1 MVFLKHKTV
10 TFIKNTNRMTIMPFS
25 SHFKKRYIV
34 YSLVVFYVVM
44 CQSCVTMRYSN
55 KETRKFFATSK
66 TAFKDSTI
74 LFDGYKIHYVTTGSD
89 QNPTLFF
96 VHGSPG
102 SWNAFKEYLLDTLLL
117 KKYRMIAIDRP
128 GFGYSDFGN
137 AQSLKEQSQRIAA
150 FIKKIDNKKPLILVG
165 HSVGGPVVSQLAVDH
180 PSWYSRLVILAGS
193 LDPKAENPEKWRAVI
208 KASPLRYL
216 IPGALRPSN
225 DELWWLKKDLVLLQ
239 PELKKITC
247 DVTII
252 HGTKDV
258 LVPYSNVAFM
268 KKMLVNAKSID
279 TLTIEKANHFIPW
292 SHYVIVRDALLK
304 IQ

>member
-1 MVFLKHKTV
+1 M
-10 TFIKNTNRMTIMPFS
+10 TFMPASF
-25 SHFKKRYIV
+25 HFKKRYIA
-34 YSLVVFYVVM
+34 YSLMVLYIIM
-44 CQSCVTMRYSN
+44 CQSCMTMRYSN
-55 KETRKFFATSK
+55 KETKKFFAVSK
-66 TAFKDSTI
+66 TEFQDKTIAFE
-74 LFDGYKIHYVTTGSD
+74 GYKIHYVATGNAE
-89 QNPTLFF
+89 NPTLFF

-102 SWNAFKEYLLDTLLL
+102 SWNAFKKYLQDSLLL

-128 GFGYSDFGN
+128 GFGYSDFGD
-137 AQSLKEQSQRIAA
+137 AQNLKVQSQRISE

-165 HSVGGPVVSQLAVDH
+165 HSVGGPVVAQLAVNN
-180 PSWYSRLVILAGS
+180 PSWFKRLVILAGS
-193 LDPKAENPEKWRAVI
+193 LDPKAENPEKWRTVI

-225 DELWWLKKDLVLLQ
+225 DELWWLKKDLVDLE
-239 PELKKITC
+239 PKLKNITS
-247 DVTII
+247 DVTVI

-268 KKMLVNAKSID
+268 KKMFVNAKSLD

-292 SHYVIVRDALLK
+292 SHYEIVRNALLN

>member
-1 MVFLKHKTV
+1 M
-10 TFIKNTNRMTIMPFS
+10 TFMPASF
-25 SHFKKRYIV
+25 HFKKRYIA
-34 YSLVVFYVVM
+34 YSLMVLYIII
-44 CQSCVTMRYSN
+44 CQSCMTMRYSN
-55 KETRKFFATSK
+55 KETKKFFAVSK
-66 TAFKDSTI
+66 TEFQDKTIAFE
-74 LFDGYKIHYVTTGSD
+74 GYKIHYIETGNV

-102 SWNAFKEYLLDTLLL
+102 SWNAFKEYLQDSLLL

-128 GFGYSDFGN
+128 GFGYSDFGD
-137 AQSLKEQSQRIAA
+137 AQNLKVQSQRISE

-165 HSVGGPVVSQLAVDH
+165 HSVGGPVLAQLAVDN
-180 PSWYSRLVILAGS
+180 PSWFKRLVILAGS
-193 LDPKAENPEKWRAVI
+193 VDPKAENPEKWRTVI

-225 DELWWLKKDLVLLQ
+225 DELWWLKQDLVDLE
-239 PELKKITC
+239 PKLKNITS

-252 HGTKDV
+252 HGTKDA

-268 KKMLVNAKSID
+268 QRMFVNAKSMD
-279 TLTIEKANHFIPW
+279 TITIEKANHFIPW
-292 SHYVIVRDALLK
+292 SHYEIVRNALLN

>member
-1 MVFLKHKTV
+1 M
-10 TFIKNTNRMTIMPFS
+10 TFMPASF
-25 SHFKKRYIV
+25 HFKKRYIA
-34 YSLVVFYVVM
+34 YSLIFLYVLL
-44 CQSCVTMRYSN
+44 CQSCMTMRFSN
-55 KETRKFFATSK
+55 KETTKFFAASK
-66 TAFKDSTI
+66 TEFQDKTMD
-74 LFDGYKIHYVTTGSD
+74 FDGYQIHYVETGSI

-102 SWNAFKEYLLDTLLL
+102 SWNAFKEYLKDSLLL

-128 GFGYSDFGN
+128 GFGYSDFGD
-137 AQSLKEQSQRIAA
+137 AQNLRVQSKRISE

-165 HSVGGPVVSQLAVDH
+165 HSVGGPVVAQLAVDN
-180 PSWYSRLVILAGS
+180 PSWYKRLVIVSGS
-193 LDPKAENPEKWRAVI
+193 LDPKAENSEKWRTVI
-208 KASPLRYL
+208 KVSPLRYL

-225 DELWWLKKDLVLLQ
+225 DELWWLKQDLVALE

-252 HGTKDV
+252 HGTKDA

-268 KKMLVNAKSID
+268 KKMFVNAKSID
-279 TLTIEKANHFIPW
+279 TITIEKANHFIPW
-292 SHYVIVRDALLK
+292 SHYEIVRNALLN

>member
-1 MVFLKHKTV
+1 M
-10 TFIKNTNRMTIMPFS
+10 TFMPASF
-25 SHFKKRYIV
+25 HFKKRYIV
-34 YSLVVFYVVM
+34 YSLMFLYIVI
-44 CQSCVTMRYSN
+44 CQSCMTMRFSN
-55 KETRKFFATSK
+55 KETTKFFGASK
-66 TAFKDSTI
+66 TEFQDKTIAFE
-74 LFDGYKIHYVTTGSD
+74 GYKIHYVATGSV

-102 SWNAFKEYLLDTLLL
+102 SWNAFKEYLQDTLLL
-117 KKYRMIAIDRP
+117 KKYRMVAIDRP
-128 GFGYSDFGN
+128 GFGFSDFGD
-137 AQSLKEQSQRIAA
+137 AQNLKVQSQRISE

-165 HSVGGPVVSQLAVDH
+165 HSVGGPVVAQLAVDN
-180 PSWYSRLVILAGS
+180 PSWYKRLVILAGS
-193 LDPKAENPEKWRAVI
+193 LDPKAENPEKWRTVI

-225 DELWWLKKDLVLLQ
+225 DELWWLKQDLMVLE

-252 HGTKDV
+252 HGTKDA

-268 KKMLVNAKSID
+268 QKKFTNAKSID
-279 TLTIEKANHFIPW
+279 TISIKKANHFIPW
-292 SHYVIVRDALLK
+292 SHYEIVRNALLN

>member
-1 MVFLKHKTV
+1 M
-10 TFIKNTNRMTIMPFS
+10 TFMPASF
-25 SHFKKRYIV
+25 HFKKRYIV
-34 YSLVVFYVVM
+34 YSLMFLYIVI
-44 CQSCVTMRYSN
+44 CQSCMTMRYSD
-55 KETRKFFATSK
+55 KETTKFFADSK
-66 TAFKDSTI
+66 TEFQDKTVV
-74 LFDGYKIHYVTTGSD
+74 FEGYKVHYVATGNA

-96 VHGSPG
+96 IHGSPG
-102 SWNAFKEYLLDTLLL
+102 SWNAFKEYLQDTLLL

-128 GFGYSDFGN
+128 GFGYSDFGE
-137 AQSLKEQSQRIAA
+137 AQNLKVQSQRISE

-165 HSVGGPVVSQLAVDH
+165 HSVGGPVVAQLAVDN
-180 PSWYSRLVILAGS
+180 PSWYKRLVILAGS
-193 LDPKAENPEKWRAVI
+193 LDPKAENPEKWRTVI

-225 DELWWLKKDLVLLQ
+225 DELWWLKKDLVYLE

-252 HGTKDV
+252 HGTKDA

-268 KKMLVNAKSID
+268 QKKFTNAKSID
-279 TLTIEKANHFIPW
+279 TITIEKANHFIPW
-292 SHYVIVRDALLK
+292 SHYEIVRNVLLD